1 MKKIWIVGSLGHM
14 GQALIRLLD
23 MMEYELYETDKDE
36 LDITDEHAVSLF
48 MHRNRPDVVINC
60 AGYHPSA
67 GAAQSETD
75 MAYKVNA
82 VGARNLA
89 QSAES
94 IQAKLIQIST
104 DDVFSS
110 ASDTPYNEFDDVNPV
125 GLFAKSKYA
134 GEKFVIQ
141 LMTRYVIIRSSWI
154 YGIGKDFLNE
164 VLEAAVDPQVST
176 MELLNND
183 RAVPTSAAE
192 LARVVKFFIDN
203 DHYGIYHA
211 VCSGGS
217 CTRLEFAKEI
227 LRLAGGDPASAA
239 DFCRMNFLLG
249 ELFCEAGEALCAQTG
264 TKLSDI
270 DLIGSHGQT
279 FWHIPEKE
287 EYLSRT
293 FASTFQLGEEA
304 VLAERF
310 GCPVVGNFRVRDV
323 AAGGLG
329 APLVP
334 YTEFLL
340 YRSETEHTAL
350 QNIGGIGNITLL
362 PAGCALSDVTAFDTG
377 PGNMLID
384 AAIARITNGE
394 KRYDANGAMAASG
407 RVSEALLAQLMRD
420 PYLSRCP
427 PKTTG
432 REHYGAAFVDGIFAA
447 ANERKLSDADIL
459 ATVTDF
465 PAQTIAAAIRDFCAV
480 RPARLIVGGGGSR
493 NGTLMADIAAA
504 LPDVRVLTNE
514 DLGFDGDAKEAVA
527 FAVLAN
533 EAIFARCSNA
543 PGATGARHGAVLGKI
558 TL

>member
-1 MKKIWIVGSLGHM
+1 M

-164 VLEAAVDPQVST
+164 VLEAAADPQVST

-211 VCSGGS
+211 VCGGGS

-227 LRLAGGDPASAA
+227 LRLAGKEDRLTVTVK
-239 DFCRMNFLLG
+239 D
-249 ELFCEAGEALCAQTG
+249 G
-264 TKLSDI
+264 T
-270 DLIGSHGQT
+270 
-279 FWHIPEKE
+279 PEKYSVLDNMMLRLTGIE
-287 EYLSRT
+287 EPSGWRETL
-293 FASTFQLGEEA
+293 ASYMKET
-304 VLAERF
+304 
-310 GCPVVGNFRVRDV
+310 
-323 AAGGLG
+323 GGL
-329 APLVP
+329 
-334 YTEFLL
+334 E
-340 YRSETEHTAL
+340 
-350 QNIGGIGNITLL
+350 
-362 PAGCALSDVTAFDTG
+362 
-377 PGNMLID
+377 
-384 AAIARITNGE
+384 
-394 KRYDANGAMAASG
+394 
-407 RVSEALLAQLMRD
+407 
-420 PYLSRCP
+420 
-427 PKTTG
+427 
-432 REHYGAAFVDGIFAA
+432 
-447 ANERKLSDADIL
+447 
-459 ATVTDF
+459 
-465 PAQTIAAAIRDFCAV
+465 
-480 RPARLIVGGGGSR
+480 
-493 NGTLMADIAAA
+493 
-504 LPDVRVLTNE
+504 
-514 DLGFDGDAKEAVA
+514 
-527 FAVLAN
+527 
-533 EAIFARCSNA
+533 
-543 PGATGARHGAVLGKI
+543 
-558 TL
+558 

>member
-164 VLEAAVDPQVST
+164 VLEAAADSQVST

-192 LARVVKFFIDN
+192 LARVGKIFHRQRPLRYLSRRMRRRFL
-203 DHYGIYHA
+203 HTPGI
-211 VCSGGS
+211 CE
-217 CTRLEFAKEI
+217 R
-227 LRLAGGDPASAA
+227 DPAS
-239 DFCRMNFLLG
+239 CRKRGPAYRHSKRRHPG
-249 ELFCEAGEALCAQTG
+249 EIFRTG
-264 TKLSDI
+264 
-270 DLIGSHGQT
+270 
-279 FWHIPEKE
+279 
-287 EYLSRT
+287 
-293 FASTFQLGEEA
+293 
-304 VLAERF
+304 
-310 GCPVVGNFRVRDV
+310 
-323 AAGGLG
+323 
-329 APLVP
+329 
-334 YTEFLL
+334 
-340 YRSETEHTAL
+340 
-350 QNIGGIGNITLL
+350 
-362 PAGCALSDVTAFDTG
+362 
-377 PGNMLID
+377 
-384 AAIARITNGE
+384 
-394 KRYDANGAMAASG
+394 
-407 RVSEALLAQLMRD
+407 
-420 PYLSRCP
+420 
-427 PKTTG
+427 
-432 REHYGAAFVDGIFAA
+432 
-447 ANERKLSDADIL
+447 
-459 ATVTDF
+459 
-465 PAQTIAAAIRDFCAV
+465 
-480 RPARLIVGGGGSR
+480 
-493 NGTLMADIAAA
+493 
-504 LPDVRVLTNE
+504 
-514 DLGFDGDAKEAVA
+514 
-527 FAVLAN
+527 
-533 EAIFARCSNA
+533 
-543 PGATGARHGAVLGKI
+543 
-558 TL
+558 